1 MKSKIQEYLLRSNN
15 KAIRKTIKKQ
25 VMFKM
30 ACFAFTLIS
39 AMTFAQNNTDT
50 QNNFN
55 RDGFMFEFGL
65 GGGIIS
71 IEDSAGPQS
80 FDDVQGG
87 GTFPELKLG
96 YMLNNRFGITVSAPG
111 MIYTV
116 NDNDRHFGGIIPS
129 VQYWVKDRWW
139 IHGGVGLAIDSPAL
153 YDIKDNVNDDWN
165 TGIAVMASTGYEVYR
180 KNKFALNV
188 QSKLLVGGVK
198 LDNNIDR
205 EVVQFSVG
213 IGFSWF

>member
-1 MKSKIQEYLLRSNN
+1 MKTKNYENQLKSTFKTSSTKI
-15 KAIRKTIKKQ
+15 KTVIR
-25 VMFKM
+25 VKM
-30 ACFAFTLIS
+30 ACAVFILMS
-39 AMTFAQNNTDT
+39 ATTFAQDNLSNKNT
-50 QNNFN
+50 FI

-80 FDDVQGG
+80 IDDTQGG
-87 GTFPELKLG
+87 GTFPELKFG
-96 YMLNNRFGITVSAPG
+96 YMLNDRLAVTVSAPG
-111 MIYTV
+111 MIYTI

-139 IHGGVGLAIDSPAL
+139 IHGGAGLGIDAPAL

-165 TGIAVMASTGYEVYR
+165 TGIAAMVSTGYEVYR
-180 KNKFALNV
+180 KNKFAMNV

-198 LDNNIDR
+198 ISSNIDR

>member
-1 MKSKIQEYLLRSNN
+1 MKTKNYENQLKSSSK
-15 KAIRKTIKKQ
+15 KIKNQ
-25 VMFKM
+25 IMVKM
-30 ACFAFTLIS
+30 ACTVFILMS
-39 AMTFAQNNTDT
+39 ALTFAQDNLNNKNT
-50 QNNFN
+50 FI

-71 IEDSAGPQS
+71 IKDSAGPQR
-80 FDDVQGG
+80 FDDTQGG
-87 GTFPELKLG
+87 GTFPELKFG
-96 YMLNNRFGITVSAPG
+96 YMLNDRLAITVSAPG
-111 MIYTV
+111 MIYTI

-139 IHGGVGLAIDSPAL
+139 IHGGAGLGIDAPAL

-165 TGIAVMASTGYEVYR
+165 TGIAAMVSTGYEVYR
-180 KNKFALNV
+180 KNKFAMNV

-198 LDNNIDR
+198 ISSNIDR

>member
-1 MKSKIQEYLLRSNN
+1 MSKR
-15 KAIRKTIKKQ
+15 IKKQ
-25 VMFKM
+25 ARLKM
-30 ACFAFTLIS
+30 ACTAFILMSTM
-39 AMTFAQNNTDT
+39 AFAQNNTNA
-50 QNNFN
+50 QNSFN
-55 RDGFMFEFGL
+55 REGFMFEFGL

-80 FDDVQGG
+80 FDDTQGA

-96 YMLNNRFGITVSAPG
+96 YMLNNRLAITVSAPG
-111 MIYTV
+111 MIYTF
-116 NDNDRHFGGIIPS
+116 NDNDRHFGAIVPS
-129 VQYWVKDRWW
+129 LQYWVKDRWW
-139 IHGGVGLAIDSPAL
+139 IHAGAGLAIDSPAL
-153 YDIKDNVNDDWN
+153 YDIEDNVNDDWN

-198 LDNNIDR
+198 LNNNIDR
-205 EVVQFSVG
+205 EVVQFSLG